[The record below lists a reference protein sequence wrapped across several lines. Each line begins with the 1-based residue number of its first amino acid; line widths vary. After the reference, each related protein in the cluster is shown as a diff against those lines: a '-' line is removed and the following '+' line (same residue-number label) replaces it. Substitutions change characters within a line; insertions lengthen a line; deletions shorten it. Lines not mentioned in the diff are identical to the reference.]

1 MPPSAVSV
9 QLTVMRALASGRCR
23 RSPGLRQRRRALGR
37 QCQPGRPAEGASFA
51 FAESRIGLAPAMIS
65 LTTLDIMNP
74 RQAAR
79 YYLTGET
86 FEAAVAVQLS
96 LVTVA
101 CGAEEIDG
109 VLDGLVAQVRQT
121 SPQGSAETK
130 KLLPMT
136 RRQQLEVSGSELV
149 KLSARLFVRDEAQE
163 SIHTFLFR
171 TPA

>member
-1 MPPSAVSV
+1 MPAWP
-9 QLTVMRALASGRCR
+9 
-23 RSPGLRQRRRALGR
+23 PG
-37 QCQPGRPAEGASFA
+37 
-51 FAESRIGLAPAMIS
+51 RIGLAPAMIS

-86 FEAAVAVQLS
+86 FEAAVAVAVQLS

-101 CGAEEIDG
+101 CGAEKIDG

-121 SPQGSAETK
+121 STQGSAETK

-136 RRQQLEVSGSELV
+136 RRQRLEVSGSELV
-149 KLSARLFVRDEAQE
+149 KLSARLFVRGEAQE
-163 SIHTFLFR
+163 SIHTFLCR